1 MPQDDPKQRRPDISR
16 AQHVLNWAPRT
27 PLREGLKR
35 TIAYF
40 DRMLSEQ
47 NVESRL
53 TTAVA

>member
-1 MPQDDPKQRRPDISR
+1 
-16 AQHVLNWAPRT
+16 
-27 PLREGLKR
+27 LREGLKR

-40 DRMLSEQ
+40 DRMLAEQ

>member
-1 MPQDDPKQRRPDISR
+1 MLD
-16 AQHVLNWAPRT
+16 WAPRT

-40 DRMLSEQ
+40 EDLLRDQS
-47 NVESRL
+47 VHARL